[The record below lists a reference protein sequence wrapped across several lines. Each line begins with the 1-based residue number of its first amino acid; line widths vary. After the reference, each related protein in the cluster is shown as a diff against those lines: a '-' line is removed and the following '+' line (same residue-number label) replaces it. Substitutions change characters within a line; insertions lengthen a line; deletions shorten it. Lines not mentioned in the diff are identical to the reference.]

1 MLDLKIARCE
11 SEKDFETDSED
22 EFETVEEIQ
31 ENILNSETDLEKAFK
46 KLRKGNHLRREEE
59 TALIAFT
66 DKFITCTLN
75 PAMAA
80 NMIDAKTCLSEGLQ
94 IVKIVK
100 ETQTHYH
107 IKTCKKIHPNADS
120 GCQSFPCGGQC

>member
-1 MLDLKIARCE
+1 M
-11 SEKDFETDSED
+11 
-22 EFETVEEIQ
+22 EEIQ
-31 ENILNSETDLEKAFK
+31 ENILNSEIDLEKAFK
-46 KLRKGNHLRREEE
+46 NLRKGHQLKREEE

-80 NMIDAKTCLSEGLQ
+80 NMIDSLSEVIN

-100 ETQTHYH
+100 ET
-107 IKTCKKIHPNADS
+107 
-120 GCQSFPCGGQC
+120 